1 MASNFCLSS
10 LCGRCFRPVHPT
22 SGGFILS
29 CSDFLCFNCAKT
41 NIPGNV
47 TSCCACGKQG
57 IHALSLCE
65 SLPEE
70 VQMSMSDPIANLASV
85 GESMQF
91 QIKYYKQTFKKMLS
105 RISQLSKE
113 NAHLKGYITLDLLFT
128 MDLNT

>member
-1 MASNFCLSS
+1 
-10 LCGRCFRPVHPT
+10 
-22 SGGFILS
+22 
-29 CSDFLCFNCAKT
+29 
-41 NIPGNV
+41 
-47 TSCCACGKQG
+47 
-57 IHALSLCE
+57 
-65 SLPEE
+65 LPEE
-70 VQMSMSDPIANLASV
+70 VQMSMSDPVANLASV